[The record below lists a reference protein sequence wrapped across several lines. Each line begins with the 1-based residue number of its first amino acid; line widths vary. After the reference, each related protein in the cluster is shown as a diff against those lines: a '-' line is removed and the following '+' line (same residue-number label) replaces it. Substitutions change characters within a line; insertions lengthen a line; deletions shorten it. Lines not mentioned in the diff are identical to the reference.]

1 MKKNVGIFFVVFISV
16 FVIVFYL
23 FLCIGAYM
31 YPIKYIEHIETY
43 SQKYNIDKSLVASV
57 INVESGFDA
66 NAISSKG
73 AKGLMQITDGTAIWL
88 CEKIKQEYSSEKIFE
103 PEFNIQL
110 GCYYI
115 SYLLEKFD
123 CLDSALAAYN
133 AGEGTV
139 RGWLENNDYSKDG
152 IKVDYVPYKETR
164 EYLQKVHKNLENYQK
179 RFSK

>member
-1 MKKNVGIFFVVFISV
+1 
-16 FVIVFYL
+16 
-23 FLCIGAYM
+23 M

-43 SQKYNIDKSLVASV
+43 CQKYNLDKSLVASV

-73 AKGLMQITDGTAIWL
+73 AKGLMQITDNTAVWL
-88 CEKIKQEYSSEKIFE
+88 CERLKKEYSAEKMFE

-139 RGWLENNDYSKDG
+139 RRWLGEIDCSKNGITIDY
-152 IKVDYVPYKETR
+152 IPYKETR
-164 EYLQKVHKNLENYQK
+164 DYVQRVHKLLIKYQK
-179 RFSK
+179 KFEKQEKLIASIL